1 MSAGAATPNLSVEEI
16 GNIRIPI
23 FEKEKQALFEQ
34 ETYEIEKLLQESL
47 QTVREC
53 KKKLNMLFD

>member
-1 MSAGAATPNLSVEEI
+1 MSVEEI